1 MTEINGLPV
10 GFFVVAGGIILVLVS
25 WLLMRFG
32 RTIAKAGL
40 GIAGLGIALVIALA
54 VLAQGAASVQT
65 ATAAKETAQV
75 AQTVSNANLVM
86 VGALGCFG
94 GVAFLA
100 VAGAL
105 GVAGYFWL
113 KSRQVPKAQL
123 ATSRQP
129 AALPDPQ
136 GAPVVWVVGDGQRDS
151 VDLSGVDFS
160 QWGW

>member
-32 RTIAKAGL
+32 RTIAKAVL
-40 GIAGLGIALVIALA
+40 TIAGLGIALVIALA

-75 AQTVSNANLVM
+75 AQTASTANLVL

-113 KSRQVPKAQL
+113 KSRQVPKKQL
-123 ATSRQP
+123 TTPGHQ
-129 AALPDPQ
+129 ALPDPQ
-136 GAPVVWVVGDGQRDS
+136 SAPVVWVVGDAQRDS